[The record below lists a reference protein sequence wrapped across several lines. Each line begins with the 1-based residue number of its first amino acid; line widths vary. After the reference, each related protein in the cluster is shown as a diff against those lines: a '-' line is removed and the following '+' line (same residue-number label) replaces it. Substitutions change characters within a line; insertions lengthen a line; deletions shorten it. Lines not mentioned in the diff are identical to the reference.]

1 MYKKILT
8 VLLLTGIA
16 FSQQKIGVVFM
27 EKIRLDYPG
36 QQEVRAQL
44 ELEFEVLQKE
54 YATMVAQLDSMAK
67 EYEQQSLMI
76 SDDLKKAKQQEI
88 IDMESSI
95 NNWRLIKFDPN
106 NGEFTRK
113 QAQFEFDWNNEVK
126 EAVTNVA
133 ISGGYD
139 MIIDGSMS
147 SLYTKPTI
155 NITDDV
161 LTELS
166 GKSQSAE

>member
-1 MYKKILT
+1 MYKKILFT
-8 VLLLTGIA
+8 MLFLSSVFA
-16 FSQQKIGVVFM
+16 QQKIGVVFS
-27 EKIRLDYPG
+27 ESIRLNFEEFKKVE
-36 QQEVRAQL
+36 QELQADL
-44 ELEFEVLQKE
+44 EIVQKE
-54 YATMVAQLDSMAK
+54 YQLMATQLDSMAK

-113 QAQFEFDWNNEVK
+113 QAQFEFDWNNVVK

-139 MIIDGSMS
+139 MVIDGSMS

-166 GKSQSAE
+166 GKSQTAE